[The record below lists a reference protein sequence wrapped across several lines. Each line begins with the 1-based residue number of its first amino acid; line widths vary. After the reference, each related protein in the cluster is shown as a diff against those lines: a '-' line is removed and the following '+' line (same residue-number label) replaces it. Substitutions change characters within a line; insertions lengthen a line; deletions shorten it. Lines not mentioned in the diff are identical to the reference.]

1 MNCRNNPFKKGTAFI
16 TEEEIKAVICSVVE
30 QLEPCTSDEEL
41 IETLMKLSDNSS
53 RSNTD

>member
-1 MNCRNNPFKKGTAFI
+1 MNNPFKKGTAFV

-30 QLEPCTSDEEL
+30 QLEPCTSGEEL
-41 IETLMKLSDNSS
+41 FETLMKLSDNSS

>member
-1 MNCRNNPFKKGTAFI
+1 MNNPFKKGTAFI
-16 TEEEIKAVICSVVE
+16 TEEEIKDVICSVVE

>member
-1 MNCRNNPFKKGTAFI
+1 MNNLFKKGTAFI
-16 TEEEIKAVICSVVE
+16 SEEDIKDVICSVVK

-41 IETLMKLSDNSS
+41 VETLMKLSDNSS